1 MSLGVPSPGE
11 SFIELQ
17 EPPLPLLIRAC
28 LPLDWPG
35 HFLSQQS
42 SPACLLFGKLI
53 QPWSERVQ
61 HPQRFGSCPAACNEP
76 NELQWNRSIPART
89 SPIFIILIFGAVF
102 PSVAAAWPW
111 KGESELCV
119 MGAAGAPGLCL
130 THNIRVGSAP
140 KRGPG
145 AFRVVFPGGRDGV
158 GVSWGC

>member
-89 SPIFIILIFGAVF
+89 S
-102 PSVAAAWPW
+102 
-111 KGESELCV
+111 
-119 MGAAGAPGLCL
+119 
-130 THNIRVGSAP
+130 
-140 KRGPG
+140 
-145 AFRVVFPGGRDGV
+145 
-158 GVSWGC
+158 